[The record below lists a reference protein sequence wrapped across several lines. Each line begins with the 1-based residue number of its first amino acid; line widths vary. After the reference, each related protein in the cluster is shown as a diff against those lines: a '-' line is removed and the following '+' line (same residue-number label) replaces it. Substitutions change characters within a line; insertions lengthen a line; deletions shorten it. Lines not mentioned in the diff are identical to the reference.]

1 MGKGIKKL
9 KCLPL
14 YFMKYKNSLLLKIT
28 LTLGVALIVVLLFW
42 RLTEY
47 NFKKISEPVRKLS
60 DPYPPLALVNT
71 IFKDVTKLDIMQRT
85 LSGQVNSQVLD
96 SFFDH
101 AGKISTD
108 LDRLGTLVNANPD
121 QAARIIL
128 MKGLLTKKIM
138 LFEQY
143 VKLNRDFKG
152 NDTLGNQ
159 VRRLTTFINKESAIS
174 QPESSKLL
182 KEVKS
187 VTTTT
192 VTRED
197 TVPPEKRNFWD
208 KLWGRKKEQ
217 PTVEPTVTQ
226 HTQEEK
232 LIAVDTQL
240 LKEDNKAI
248 SRFGA
253 SISQIES
260 KRSAQLRQLNAKR
273 LQLDTAGTLLI
284 NQFLLTLNEIESAA
298 KIDNYNNNKEAAD
311 IIESGLQ
318 TNRVLLIS
326 FVILSIVLA
335 GLIFNDI
342 ARSNR
347 YRKALILAKED
358 ADEAGRIKQRFLSNM
373 SHEIRTPLQSIIGY
387 TELVQREEDN
397 QNQRKFLGVVHQSSL
412 HLLHIVNEILDFN
425 RINSDKFV
433 ITCKPFNLLSVVEQV
448 VDIIAIQAQRK
459 NLVFEKNIELSEQN
473 RTVYGDPFRLKQILL
488 NLLNN
493 AVKFTNTGSIGLKI
507 TEANAGNKAHFTF
520 EVRDTGI
527 GISQPDQDRIFN
539 EFEQAP
545 TEQLSQ
551 GSGLGLS
558 IVKAL
563 VELQGGNIKVNSAPN
578 AGSTFSVFIP
588 YALNDSGR
596 ATAEHSRNA
605 LSKSPP
611 RLVWVIDDDSF
622 ILELC
627 AEVLKKHNIAYKL
640 FYSAKDLLD
649 EPVPELLSHV
659 LMDIRMPEYSGMELV
674 KMMKVKVQ
682 DAQEVQFVALTAQV
696 LPEEVGD
703 IFAAGFDALVRKP
716 FVVEEL
722 LLTIG
727 IALPDPVRKPE
738 RTPVVE
744 GDHIMDLFKKETR
757 ADIDLIQIYKRAA
770 EAQQLSEI
778 FHKLASRLSQ
788 LGYTTEG
795 RQARILELQL
805 RKGQYDEQAINDLL
819 QDIDR
824 LLQS

>member
-1 MGKGIKKL
+1 
-9 KCLPL
+9 
-14 YFMKYKNSLLLKIT
+14 MKYKNSLLLKIT

-101 AGKISTD
+101 AEKIGAD
-108 LDRLGTLVNANPD
+108 LDRLGTLVNASPD

-128 MKGLLTKKIM
+128 MKELLTKKIM

-197 TVPPEKRNFWD
+197 TLPPEKRNFWD

-387 TELVQREEDN
+387 TELVQREEDT

-459 NLVFEKNIELSEQN
+459 KLVFEKNIELSEQN

-507 TEANAGNKAHFTF
+507 TEANAGDKAHFTF

-563 VELQGGNIKVNSAPN
+563 VELQGGSIKVNSVPN
-578 AGSTFSVFIP
+578 AGATFSVLIP
-588 YALNDSGR
+588 YALNDVGQ
-596 ATAEHSRNA
+596 ATAAYSQNA
-605 LSKSPP
+605 LAKAPP
-611 RLVWVIDDDSF
+611 GLVWVIDDDSF

-627 AEVLKKHNIAYKL
+627 AEVLKKHNIEYKL
-640 FYSAKDLLD
+640 FYSAKDLLE

-674 KMMKVKVQ
+674 KMMKVKVRNAQ
-682 DAQEVQFVALTAQV
+682 DVQFIALTAQV

-727 IALPDPVRKPE
+727 IALPDPVLKPE
-738 RTPVVE
+738 RPPVVE

-757 ADIDLIQIYKRAA
+757 ADIDLIQTHNREA
-770 EAQQLSEI
+770 EARQLSEI

-795 RQARILELQL
+795 RQARIQELQL

-819 QDIDR
+819 QDIAR
-824 LLQS
+824 LLQP

>member
-1 MGKGIKKL
+1 
-9 KCLPL
+9 
-14 YFMKYKNSLLLKIT
+14 MKYKNSLLLKIT

-47 NFKKISEPVRKLS
+47 NFKKISEPVRRLS

-101 AGKISTD
+101 AGKISAD
-108 LDRLGTLVNANPD
+108 LDRLGTLVNTNPD

-128 MKGLLTKKIM
+128 MKELLTKKIM

-197 TVPPEKRNFWD
+197 TIPPEKRNFWD

-226 HTQEEK
+226 QTREEK

-273 LQLDTAGTLLI
+273 MQLDTAGTLLI

-347 YRKALILAKED
+347 YRKALILAKEE

-387 TELVQREEDN
+387 TELVQREEDT

-433 ITCKPFNLLSVVEQV
+433 ITCKPFNLLSVIEQV

-459 NLVFEKNIELSEQN
+459 SLVFEKNIELSEQN

-507 TEANAGNKAHFTF
+507 TEVNAGDKVHFTF

-527 GISQPDQDRIFN
+527 GISQTDQDRIFN

-563 VELQGGNIKVNSAPN
+563 VELQRGNIKVNSVPN

-588 YALNDSGR
+588 YALNDSGL
-596 ATAEHSRNA
+596 ATAEHSQHA
-605 LSKSPP
+605 LTKALP

-627 AEVLKKHNIAYKL
+627 AEVLKKHNIMYKL
-640 FYSAKDLLD
+640 FYSAKDLLE
-649 EPVPELLSHV
+649 EPVPEQLSHV

-682 DAQEVQFVALTAQV
+682 NAQEVQFVALTAQV

-727 IALPDPVRKPE
+727 IALPDPAQKPE
-738 RTPVVE
+738 KPPVAE
-744 GDHIMDLFKKETR
+744 GDHIMELFKKETR
-757 ADIDLIQIYKRAA
+757 ADINLIQTHNRVA

-795 RQARILELQL
+795 RQARIQELQL
-805 RKGQYDEQAINDLL
+805 RKGQYDEQSINDLV
-819 QDIDR
+819 QDIAR

>member
-1 MGKGIKKL
+1 
-9 KCLPL
+9 
-14 YFMKYKNSLLLKIT
+14 MKYKNSLLLKIT
-28 LTLGVALIVVLLFW
+28 LTLGIALIVVLLFW

-101 AGKISTD
+101 AEKISTD
-108 LDRLGTLVNANPD
+108 LDRLGTLVNASPD
-121 QAARIIL
+121 QATRIIL
-128 MKGLLTKKIM
+128 MKELLTKKIM

-174 QPESSKLL
+174 QPKSSKLL

-197 TVPPEKRNFWD
+197 TLPPEKRNFWD

-240 LKEDNKAI
+240 LKEANKAI

-298 KIDNYNNNKEAAD
+298 KIDNYNNNKEATD

-358 ADEAGRIKQRFLSNM
+358 ADEAGRIKQKFLSNM

-507 TEANAGNKAHFTF
+507 TETNAGDKVHFTF

-563 VELQGGNIKVNSAPN
+563 VELQGGSIKVNSVPN
-578 AGSTFSVFIP
+578 AGSTFSVLIP
-588 YALNDSGR
+588 YALNDSGQ
-596 ATAEHSRNA
+596 ATAEHSQNA
-605 LSKSPP
+605 LAKAPP
-611 RLVWVIDDDSF
+611 GLVWVIDDDSF

-640 FYSAKDLLD
+640 FYSAKDLLE

-682 DAQEVQFVALTAQV
+682 HAQEVQFVALTAQV

-703 IFAAGFDALVRKP
+703 IFAAGFDTLVRKP

-727 IALPDPVRKPE
+727 IALPDPVLKPE
-738 RTPVVE
+738 ISPAVE

-757 ADIDLIQIYKRAA
+757 ADIDLIQTHNRAA

-778 FHKLASRLSQ
+778 FHKMASRLSQ

-795 RQARILELQL
+795 RQARIQELQL
-805 RKGQYDEQAINDLL
+805 RKGQYDEQSINNLVQGIAQLL
-819 QDIDR
+819 QP
-824 LLQS
+824 

>member
-1 MGKGIKKL
+1 
-9 KCLPL
+9 
-14 YFMKYKNSLLLKIT
+14 MKHRSSLLLKIT

-47 NFKKISEPVRKLS
+47 NFKKISEPVRKMS

-71 IFKDVTKLDIMQRT
+71 IFKDVIKLDILQRT

-96 SFFDH
+96 SFFNH
-101 AGKISTD
+101 AEKISSD
-108 LDRLGTLVNANPD
+108 LDNLGAMVNTNPD
-121 QAARIIL
+121 QAARIIE
-128 MKGLLTKKIM
+128 MKELLTQKIM

-159 VRRLTTFINKESAIS
+159 VKRLTTFINKESAIS

-182 KEVKS
+182 KEVRS

-197 TVPPEKRNFWD
+197 TIPAEKRNFWD
-208 KLWGRKKEQ
+208 KLWGRKKE
-217 PTVEPTVTQ
+217 PATVSPTVTQ

-240 LKEDNKAI
+240 LKADNKAI

-260 KRSAQLRQLNAKR
+260 KRSEKLKELNAKR
-273 LQLDTAGTLLI
+273 IQLDTAGTLLI

-311 IIESGLQ
+311 IIDSGLQ

-358 ADEAGRIKQRFLSNM
+358 ADEAGRIKQKFLSNM

-387 TELVQREEDN
+387 TELVQREEDH

-433 ITCKPFNLLSVVEQV
+433 ITCKPFSLLSVVEQV
-448 VDIIAIQAQRK
+448 VDIIAIQAHRK
-459 NLVFEKNIELSEQN
+459 SLVFEKEIRLSEQH
-473 RTVYGDPFRLKQILL
+473 RIVYGDPFRLKQILL

-493 AVKFTNTGSIGLKI
+493 AVKFTNAGSVGLKI
-507 TEANAGNKAHFTF
+507 SEDQVADKVHYTF
-520 EVRDTGI
+520 EIRDTGV
-527 GISQPDQDRIFN
+527 GISDKDQARIFN

-563 VELQGGNIKVNSAPN
+563 VELQGGTIAVNSVPN
-578 AGSTFSVFIP
+578 VGSKFSVFIP
-588 YALNDSGR
+588 YALNDSGN
-596 ATAEHSRNA
+596 ATEENDHNA
-605 LSKSPP
+605 LSKAPP
-611 RLVWVIDDDSF
+611 ELVWVIDDDSF

-627 AEVLKKHNIAYKL
+627 AEVLKKQNIDYKI
-640 FYSAKDLLD
+640 FYSAKDLLA
-649 EPVPELLSHV
+649 EPIPETLSHV

-674 KMMKVKVQ
+674 KMMKVKVPLTR
-682 DAQEVQFVALTAQV
+682 EVQFVALTAQV

-722 LLTIG
+722 LHTIG
-727 IALPDPVRKPE
+727 VSLNHQLVAEQEPSPGE
-738 RTPVVE
+738 N
-744 GDHIMDLFKKETR
+744 DHIMALFRKETW
-757 ADIDLIQIYKRAA
+757 ADIIQIRDHNQAA
-770 EAQQLSEI
+770 EARLLSEI

-788 LGYTTEG
+788 LGYTAEG
-795 RQARILELQL
+795 RQARIQEIQL
-805 RKGQYDEQAINDLL
+805 RKGQYDEQAIEDLV
-819 QDIDR
+819 QDISR
-824 LLQS
+824 LLLA

>member
-1 MGKGIKKL
+1 
-9 KCLPL
+9 
-14 YFMKYKNSLLLKIT
+14 MKHKNSLLLKIT

-101 AGKISTD
+101 AQKISAD
-108 LDRLGTLVNANPD
+108 LDRLGTLVNTNPG

-128 MKGLLTKKIM
+128 MKELLTKKIM

-143 VKLNRDFKG
+143 VRLNRDFKG

-192 VTRED
+192 VTGED
-197 TVPPEKRNFWD
+197 TVQPGKRNFWD

-217 PTVEPTVTQ
+217 PTLAPTVTQ

-240 LKEDNKAI
+240 LKEDNQAI

-273 LQLDTAGTLLI
+273 IQLDTAGTLLI

-358 ADEAGRIKQRFLSNM
+358 ADEAGRIKQKFLSNM

-387 TELVQREEDN
+387 TELVQREEDI

-459 NLVFEKNIELSEQN
+459 NLVFEKDMELAQQQ
-473 RTVYGDPFRLKQILL
+473 RIVYGDPFRLKQILL

-493 AVKFTNTGSIGLKI
+493 AVKFTNAGSVGLKI
-507 TEANAGNKAHFTF
+507 TEGYAGDKVNYIF
-520 EVRDTGI
+520 EVRDTGV
-527 GISQPDQDRIFN
+527 GISESDQDRIFN
-539 EFEQAP
+539 EFEQVP
-545 TEQLSQ
+545 TDQLSQ

-563 VELQGGNIKVNSAPN
+563 VELQGGSIKVNSVPDM
-578 AGSTFSVFIP
+578 GSTFSVLIP
-588 YALNDSGR
+588 YA
-596 ATAEHSRNA
+596 
-605 LSKSPP
+605 
-611 RLVWVIDDDSF
+611 
-622 ILELC
+622 
-627 AEVLKKHNIAYKL
+627 
-640 FYSAKDLLD
+640 
-649 EPVPELLSHV
+649 
-659 LMDIRMPEYSGMELV
+659 
-674 KMMKVKVQ
+674 
-682 DAQEVQFVALTAQV
+682 
-696 LPEEVGD
+696 
-703 IFAAGFDALVRKP
+703 
-716 FVVEEL
+716 
-722 LLTIG
+722 
-727 IALPDPVRKPE
+727 
-738 RTPVVE
+738 
-744 GDHIMDLFKKETR
+744 
-757 ADIDLIQIYKRAA
+757 
-770 EAQQLSEI
+770 
-778 FHKLASRLSQ
+778 
-788 LGYTTEG
+788 
-795 RQARILELQL
+795 
-805 RKGQYDEQAINDLL
+805 
-819 QDIDR
+819 
-824 LLQS
+824 

>member
-1 MGKGIKKL
+1 
-9 KCLPL
+9 
-14 YFMKYKNSLLLKIT
+14 MKYKNSLLLKIT

-47 NFKKISEPVRKLS
+47 NFKKISEPVRKMS

-85 LSGQVNSQVLD
+85 LSIEVNSQVLD

-101 AGKISTD
+101 AEKISTD
-108 LDRLGTLVNANPD
+108 LDRLGTLVNANPG
-121 QAARIIL
+121 QGERIIL
-128 MKGLLTKKIM
+128 MKALLTKKIM

-159 VRRLTTFINKESAIS
+159 VKRLTTFINKESAIS

-217 PTVEPTVTQ
+217 PTVSPTVTQ

-260 KRSAQLRQLNAKR
+260 QRSSQLRQLNAKR
-273 LQLDTAGTLLI
+273 IQLDTAGTLLI

-358 ADEAGRIKQRFLSNM
+358 ADEAGRIKQKFLSNM

-387 TELVQREEDN
+387 TELVQREEDT

-459 NLVFEKNIELSEQN
+459 NLVFEKNIELPDQS
-473 RTVYGDPFRLKQILL
+473 RIVYGDPFRLKQILL

-493 AVKFTNTGSIGLKI
+493 AVKFTNAGSVGLKI
-507 TEANAGNKAHFTF
+507 SEVYGEDKVHYTF

-527 GISQPDQDRIFN
+527 GISKSDQDRIFN

-563 VELQGGNIKVNSAPN
+563 AELQGGNIRVSSVPDV
-578 AGSTFSVFIP
+578 GSTFSVFIP
-588 YALNDSGR
+588 YSLSDSGQ
-596 ATAEHSRNA
+596 ATAENNQNA
-605 LSKSPP
+605 LAKAPP

-627 AEVLKKHNIAYKL
+627 AEVLKKHHIAYKI
-640 FYSAKDLLD
+640 FYSAKDLLA
-649 EPVPELLSHV
+649 EPVPETLSHV

-674 KMMKVKVQ
+674 KMMKRKVQ
-682 DAQEVQFVALTAQV
+682 ATQEVQFVALTAQV
-696 LPEEVGD
+696 LPEEIGD

-727 IALPDPVRKPE
+727 VALQEQVQGLAAP
-738 RTPVVE
+738 VE
-744 GDHIMDLFKKETR
+744 GDPIMDLFRKETQ
-757 ADIDLIQIYKRAA
+757 ADIQLIKAHNEA
-770 EAQQLSEI
+770 SEAQQLSEI

-788 LGYTTEG
+788 LGYTAEG
-795 RQARILELQL
+795 RQARIQELQL
-805 RKGQYDEQAINDLL
+805 RKGQYDEQAIDDLVE
-819 QDIDR
+819 DITR

>member
-1 MGKGIKKL
+1 
-9 KCLPL
+9 
-14 YFMKYKNSLLLKIT
+14 MKHKSSLLLKIT

-47 NFKKISEPVRKLS
+47 NYKKISEPVRKMS
-60 DPYPPLALVNT
+60 DPNPPLDLVNT
-71 IFKDVTKLDIMQRT
+71 IFKDVIKLDILQRT

-96 SFFDH
+96 SFFNH
-101 AGKISTD
+101 AEKISSD
-108 LDRLGTLVNANPD
+108 LDNLGTLVNTNPD
-121 QAARIIL
+121 QAARIIQ
-128 MKGLLTKKIM
+128 MKELLTQKIM

-159 VRRLTTFINKESAIS
+159 VKRLTTFINKESAIS
-174 QPESSKLL
+174 KPESSKLL
-182 KEVKS
+182 KEVRS

-197 TVPPEKRNFWD
+197 TIPAEKRNFWD
-208 KLWGRKKEQ
+208 KLWGRKKE
-217 PTVEPTVTQ
+217 PATVSPTVTQ

-240 LKEDNKAI
+240 LKADNKAI

-260 KRSAQLRQLNAKR
+260 KRSEKLKELNAKR
-273 LQLDTAGTLLI
+273 IQLDTAGTLLI

-358 ADEAGRIKQRFLSNM
+358 ADEAGRIKQKFLSNM

-387 TELVQREEDN
+387 TELVQREEDP

-412 HLLHIVNEILDFN
+412 HLLHIVNEILDFS

-433 ITCKPFNLLSVVEQV
+433 ITCKPFSLLSVVEQV
-448 VDIIAIQAQRK
+448 VDIIAIQAHRK
-459 NLVFEKNIELSEQN
+459 SLVFERDISLSEKH
-473 RTVYGDPFRLKQILL
+473 RIVYGDPFRLKQILL

-493 AVKFTNTGSIGLKI
+493 AVKFTNAGSVGLKI
-507 TEANAGNKAHFTF
+507 SEEQVAEKVHYTF
-520 EVRDTGI
+520 EIRDTGV
-527 GISQPDQDRIFN
+527 GILDKDQARIFN

-563 VELQGGNIKVNSAPN
+563 VELQGGTITVNSVPN
-578 AGSTFSVFIP
+578 VGSKFSVFIP
-588 YALNDSGR
+588 YALNDSGN
-596 ATAEHSRNA
+596 ATEESDHNVLIKA
-605 LSKSPP
+605 PP
-611 RLVWVIDDDSF
+611 ELVWVIDDDSF

-627 AEVLKKHNIAYKL
+627 AEVLKKQHIDYKI
-640 FYSAKDLLD
+640 FYSAKDLLA
-649 EPVPELLSHV
+649 EPIPETLSHV

-674 KMMKVKVQ
+674 KMMKVKVPV
-682 DAQEVQFVALTAQV
+682 AREVQFVALTAQV

-722 LLTIG
+722 LHTIG
-727 IALPDPVRKPE
+727 ISLNNQLTLEEETSPGE
-738 RTPVVE
+738 S
-744 GDHIMDLFKKETR
+744 DHIMALFRKETL
-757 ADIDLIQIYKRAA
+757 ADIIQIKDHNQAA
-770 EAQQLSEI
+770 EARLLSEI

-788 LGYTTEG
+788 LGYSIEG
-795 RQARILELQL
+795 RQARIQEIQL
-805 RKGQYDEQAINDLL
+805 RKGQYDEQAIEDLVR
-819 QDIDR
+819 DISR
-824 LLQS
+824 LLKT

>member
-1 MGKGIKKL
+1 
-9 KCLPL
+9 
-14 YFMKYKNSLLLKIT
+14 MKYKNSLLLKIT

-47 NFKKISEPVRKLS
+47 NFKKISEPVRKMS

-85 LSGQVNSQVLD
+85 LSIEVNSQVLD

-101 AGKISTD
+101 AEKISTD
-108 LDRLGTLVNANPD
+108 LDRLGILVNANPG
-121 QAARIIL
+121 QGERIIL
-128 MKGLLTKKIM
+128 MKALLTKKIM

-159 VRRLTTFINKESAIS
+159 VKRLTTFINKESAIS

-197 TVPPEKRNFWD
+197 TIQPEKRNFWD

-217 PTVEPTVTQ
+217 ATVSPTVTQ

-253 SISQIES
+253 SISLMES
-260 KRSAQLRQLNAKR
+260 KRSSQLRELNAKR
-273 LQLDTAGTLLI
+273 VQLDTAGTLLI

-358 ADEAGRIKQRFLSNM
+358 ADEAGRIKQKFLSNM

-387 TELVQREEDN
+387 TELVQREEDT

-459 NLVFEKNIELSEQN
+459 NLVFEKNIELSEQS
-473 RTVYGDPFRLKQILL
+473 RIVYGDPFRLKQILL

-493 AVKFTNTGSIGLKI
+493 AVKFTNAGSVGLRI
-507 TEANAGNKAHFTF
+507 SEAYRDDKVHYTF
-520 EVRDTGI
+520 EVRDTGV
-527 GISQPDQDRIFN
+527 GISESDQGRIFN

-563 VELQGGNIKVNSAPN
+563 AELQGGQITVHSVPN

-588 YALNDSGR
+588 YSLSDSGQ
-596 ATAEHSRNA
+596 AIAEQHQNA
-605 LSKSPP
+605 LVKARP

-627 AEVLKKHNIAYKL
+627 AEVLKKHNIAYKI
-640 FYSAKDLLD
+640 FYSAQDLLD
-649 EPVPELLSHV
+649 EPVPEALSHV

-674 KMMKVKVQ
+674 KMMKVKVAR
-682 DAQEVQFVALTAQV
+682 AQEVQFVALTAQV

-727 IALPDPVRKPE
+727 VSLEDQVPGLTVPAP
-738 RTPVVE
+738 VE
-744 GDHIMDLFKKETR
+744 GDPIMDLFKKETR
-757 ADIDLIQIYKRAA
+757 ADINLIKTHNKAA
-770 EAQQLSEI
+770 EAQRLSEI

-788 LGYTTEG
+788 LGYTAEG
-795 RQARILELQL
+795 RQARIQELQL
-805 RKGQYDEQAINDLL
+805 RKDLYDEQAIKDLVRDISRLL
-819 QDIDR
+819 QD
-824 LLQS
+824 

>member
-1 MGKGIKKL
+1 
-9 KCLPL
+9 
-14 YFMKYKNSLLLKIT
+14 MKYKNSLLLKIA

-60 DPYPPLALVNT
+60 GPYPPLALVNT

-96 SFFDH
+96 SFFDQ

-108 LDRLGTLVNANPD
+108 LDRLGTLVNTNPD

-128 MKGLLTKKIM
+128 MKELLTKKIM

-197 TVPPEKRNFWD
+197 TVVPEKRNFWD
-208 KLWGRKKEQ
+208 KLLGRKKEQ

-240 LKEDNKAI
+240 LKEDNQAI

-273 LQLDTAGTLLI
+273 LQLDTAGTLMI

-358 ADEAGRIKQRFLSNM
+358 ADEAGRIKHKFLSNM

-387 TELVQREEDN
+387 TELVQREEDT

-412 HLLHIVNEILDFN
+412 HLLHIVNEILDFS
-425 RINSDKFV
+425 RINSDKFM

-459 NLVFEKNIELSEQN
+459 NLVFEKNIALAERN
-473 RTVYGDPFRLKQILL
+473 RVVYGDPFRLKQILL

-493 AVKFTNTGSIGLKI
+493 AVKFTNAGSVGLKI
-507 TEANAGNKAHFTF
+507 TEGYTEDKAHYTF

-527 GISQPDQDRIFN
+527 GIPASDQDRIFN

-563 VELQGGNIKVNSAPN
+563 VELQGGHIEVNSVPN
-578 AGSTFSVFIP
+578 AGSTFSVLIP
-588 YALNDSGR
+588 YSLSDSGQ
-596 ATAEHSRNA
+596 AAAEGRQDTLA
-605 LSKSPP
+605 KARPT
-611 RLVWVIDDDSF
+611 LVWVIDDDSF

-627 AEVLKKHNIAYKL
+627 AEVLNKYNIACKI
-640 FYSAKDLLD
+640 FYSAKDLLA
-649 EPVPELLSHV
+649 EPVPEQLSHV

-674 KMMKVKVQ
+674 KMMKAKVG
-682 DAQEVQFVALTAQV
+682 AGEEVQFVALTAQV

-727 IALPDPVRKPE
+727 VPSEQLPKQEEVSLI
-738 RTPVVE
+738 E
-744 GDHIMDLFKKETR
+744 GDHIMDLFKTETR
-757 ADIDLIQIYKRAA
+757 ADLDRIKSHQRAA
-770 EAQQLSEI
+770 DAQQLSEI

-795 RQARILELQL
+795 RQARIQELQL
-805 RKGQYDEQAINDLL
+805 RKGQYDEEAINNLV
-819 QDIDR
+819 QDIAR
-824 LLQS
+824 LLKE

>member
-1 MGKGIKKL
+1 
-9 KCLPL
+9 
-14 YFMKYKNSLLLKIT
+14 MKHKSSLLLKIT
-28 LTLGVALIVVLLFW
+28 LTLGIALIVVLLFW

-47 NFKKISEPVRKLS
+47 NFKKISEPVRKMS

-71 IFKDVTKLDIMQRT
+71 IFKDVIKLDILQRT

-96 SFFDH
+96 SFFNH
-101 AGKISTD
+101 AEKIGAD
-108 LDRLGTLVNANPD
+108 LDKLGTLVNTNPD
-121 QAARIIL
+121 QAARIVL
-128 MKGLLTKKIM
+128 MKELLTQKIM

-159 VRRLTTFINKESAIS
+159 VKRLTTFINKESAIS

-182 KEVKS
+182 KEVRS

-197 TVPPEKRNFWD
+197 TIPAEKRNFWD
-208 KLWGRKKEQ
+208 KLWGRKKEAA
-217 PTVEPTVTQ
+217 TVAPTVTQ

-240 LKEDNKAI
+240 LKADNKAI

-260 KRSAQLRQLNAKR
+260 KRSAQLKQLNAKR
-273 LQLDTAGTLLI
+273 IQLDTAGTLLI

-311 IIESGLQ
+311 IINSGLQ

-358 ADEAGRIKQRFLSNM
+358 ADEAGRIKQKFLSNM

-387 TELVQREEDN
+387 TELVQREEDH

-448 VDIIAIQAQRK
+448 VDIIAIQAHRK
-459 NLVFEKNIELSEQN
+459 NLVFEREISLPEQH
-473 RTVYGDPFRLKQILL
+473 RIVYGDPFRLKQILL

-493 AVKFTNTGSIGLKI
+493 AVKFTNAGSVGLKI
-507 TEANAGNKAHFTF
+507 CEEQVADKVHYTF
-520 EVRDTGI
+520 EIRDTGV
-527 GISQPDQDRIFN
+527 GIPDKDQARIFN

-563 VELQGGNIKVNSAPN
+563 VELQGGTITVNSVPN
-578 AGSTFSVFIP
+578 VGSKFSVFIP
-588 YALNDSGR
+588 YALSDSGN
-596 ATAEHSRNA
+596 ATEENNHNVR
-605 LSKSPP
+605 SKTPP
-611 RLVWVIDDDSF
+611 ELVWVIDDDSF

-627 AEVLKKHNIAYKL
+627 AEVLKKQNIDYKI
-640 FYSAKDLLD
+640 FYSAKDLLA
-649 EPVPELLSHV
+649 EPVPGTLSHV

-674 KMMKVKVQ
+674 KMMKAKVPVT
-682 DAQEVQFVALTAQV
+682 QEVQFVALTAQV

-722 LLTIG
+722 LHTIG
-727 IALPDPVRKPE
+727 IALNSQTALQGVPEPVE
-738 RTPVVE
+738 S
-744 GDHIMDLFKKETR
+744 DHIMALFRKETL
-757 ADIDLIQIYKRAA
+757 ADIIHIRDHNQPA
-770 EAQQLSEI
+770 EALLLSEV

-788 LGYTTEG
+788 LGYTAEG
-795 RQARILELQL
+795 RQARIQEIQL
-805 RKGQYDEQAINDLL
+805 RKGQYDEQAIEDLVR
-819 QDIDR
+819 DIAR
-824 LLQS
+824 LLQA

>member
-1 MGKGIKKL
+1 MGRGTKKL

-108 LDRLGTLVNANPD
+108 LDRLGTLVNVNPD

-128 MKGLLTKKIM
+128 MKELLTKKIM

-197 TVPPEKRNFWD
+197 TIPPEKRNFWD

-226 HTQEEK
+226 QTREEK

-387 TELVQREEDN
+387 TELVQREEDT

-459 NLVFEKNIELSEQN
+459 NLVFEKNIELSEQS

-507 TEANAGNKAHFTF
+507 TETNAGDKAHFTF

-563 VELQGGNIKVNSAPN
+563 VELQGGSIKVNSMPN

-588 YALNDSGR
+588 YTLNDSGQA
-596 ATAEHSRNA
+596 ATEHNQNA
-605 LSKSPP
+605 LVKAPP

-640 FYSAKDLLD
+640 FYSAKDLLE

-674 KMMKVKVQ
+674 KMMKVKVRN
-682 DAQEVQFVALTAQV
+682 AQEVQFVALTAQV

-722 LLTIG
+722 LFTIG
-727 IALPDPVRKPE
+727 IALPDPVLKPE
-738 RTPVVE
+738 RPPVLEV
-744 GDHIMDLFKKETR
+744 DHIMDLFKKETR
-757 ADIDLIQIYKRAA
+757 ADIDLIQTHNRAA

-795 RQARILELQL
+795 RQARIQELQL
-805 RKGQYDEQAINDLL
+805 RKGQYDEQAINELL
-819 QDIDR
+819 QDIAR

>member
-1 MGKGIKKL
+1 
-9 KCLPL
+9 
-14 YFMKYKNSLLLKIT
+14 MKHKSSLLLKIT

-47 NFKKISEPVRKLS
+47 NYKKISEPVRKMS
-60 DPYPPLALVNT
+60 DPNPPLALVNT
-71 IFKDVTKLDIMQRT
+71 IFKDVIKLDILQRT

-96 SFFDH
+96 SFFNH
-101 AGKISTD
+101 AEKISSD
-108 LDRLGTLVNANPD
+108 LDNLGTLVNTNPD
-121 QAARIIL
+121 QAARIIQ
-128 MKGLLTKKIM
+128 MKELLTQKIM

-159 VRRLTTFINKESAIS
+159 VKRLTTFINKESAIS
-174 QPESSKLL
+174 KPESSKLL
-182 KEVKS
+182 KEVRS

-197 TVPPEKRNFWD
+197 TIPAEKRNFWD
-208 KLWGRKKEQ
+208 KLWGRKKE
-217 PTVEPTVTQ
+217 PATVSPTVTQ

-240 LKEDNKAI
+240 LKADNKAI

-260 KRSAQLRQLNAKR
+260 KRSEKLKELNAKR
-273 LQLDTAGTLLI
+273 IQLDTAGTLLI

-358 ADEAGRIKQRFLSNM
+358 ADEAGRIKQKFLSNM

-387 TELVQREEDN
+387 TELVQREEDP

-412 HLLHIVNEILDFN
+412 HLLHIVNEILDFS

-433 ITCKPFNLLSVVEQV
+433 ITCKPFSLLSVVEQV
-448 VDIIAIQAQRK
+448 VDIIAIQAHRK
-459 NLVFEKNIELSEQN
+459 SLVFEREISLSEKH
-473 RTVYGDPFRLKQILL
+473 RIVYGDPFRLKQILL

-493 AVKFTNTGSIGLKI
+493 AVKFTNAGSVGLKI
-507 TEANAGNKAHFTF
+507 SEEQVAEKVHYTF
-520 EVRDTGI
+520 EIRDTGV
-527 GISQPDQDRIFN
+527 GILDKDQARIFN

-563 VELQGGNIKVNSAPN
+563 VELQGGTITVNSVPN
-578 AGSTFSVFIP
+578 VGSKFSVFIP
-588 YALNDSGR
+588 YALNDSGN
-596 ATAEHSRNA
+596 ATEESDHNV
-605 LSKSPP
+605 LSKAPP
-611 RLVWVIDDDSF
+611 ELVWIIDDDSF

-627 AEVLKKHNIAYKL
+627 AEVLKKQHIDYKI
-640 FYSAKDLLD
+640 FYSAKDLLA
-649 EPVPELLSHV
+649 EPIPETLSHV

-674 KMMKVKVQ
+674 KMMKVKVPV
-682 DAQEVQFVALTAQV
+682 AREVQFVALTAQV

-722 LLTIG
+722 LHTIG
-727 IALPDPVRKPE
+727 ISLNNQLALEEETSPGE
-738 RTPVVE
+738 S
-744 GDHIMDLFKKETR
+744 DHIMALFRKETL
-757 ADIDLIQIYKRAA
+757 ADIIQIKDHNQAA
-770 EAQQLSEI
+770 EARLLSEI

-788 LGYTTEG
+788 LGYSIEG
-795 RQARILELQL
+795 RQARIQEIQL
-805 RKGQYDEQAINDLL
+805 RKGQYDEQAIEDLVR
-819 QDIDR
+819 DISR
-824 LLQS
+824 LLKT

>member
-1 MGKGIKKL
+1 
-9 KCLPL
+9 
-14 YFMKYKNSLLLKIT
+14 MKHKSSLLLKIT

-47 NFKKISEPVRKLS
+47 NFKKISEPVRKMS
-60 DPYPPLALVNT
+60 DPYAPLALVNT
-71 IFKDVTKLDIMQRT
+71 IFKDVIKLDILQRT

-96 SFFDH
+96 SFFNH
-101 AGKISTD
+101 AEKISSD
-108 LDRLGTLVNANPD
+108 LDNLGTMVNTNPD
-121 QAARIIL
+121 QAARIIE
-128 MKGLLTKKIM
+128 MKELLTQKIM

-159 VRRLTTFINKESAIS
+159 VKRLTTFINKESAIS

-182 KEVKS
+182 KEVRS

-197 TVPPEKRNFWD
+197 TIPAEKRNFWD
-208 KLWGRKKEQ
+208 KLWGRKKE
-217 PTVEPTVTQ
+217 PATVSPTVTQ
-226 HTQEEK
+226 QTQEEK

-240 LKEDNKAI
+240 LKADNKAI

-260 KRSAQLRQLNAKR
+260 KRSAKLKELNEKR
-273 LQLDTAGTLLI
+273 IQLDTAGTLLI

-298 KIDNYNNNKEAAD
+298 KVDNYNNNKEAAD

-358 ADEAGRIKQRFLSNM
+358 ADEAGRIKQKFLSNM

-387 TELVQREEDN
+387 TELVQREEDH

-448 VDIIAIQAQRK
+448 VDIIAIQAHRK
-459 NLVFEKNIELSEQN
+459 SLVFEREIRLSEQH
-473 RTVYGDPFRLKQILL
+473 RIVYGDPFRLKQILL

-493 AVKFTNTGSIGLKI
+493 AVKFTNAGSVGLKI
-507 TEANAGNKAHFTF
+507 SEDQVADKVHYTF
-520 EVRDTGI
+520 EIRDTGV
-527 GISQPDQDRIFN
+527 GIPDKDQARIFN

-563 VELQGGNIKVNSAPN
+563 VELQGGTIAVNSVPN
-578 AGSTFSVFIP
+578 VGSKFSVFIP
-588 YALNDSGR
+588 YALNDSGN
-596 ATAEHSRNA
+596 ATEENDPNV
-605 LSKSPP
+605 LSKAPP
-611 RLVWVIDDDSF
+611 ELVWVIDDDSF

-627 AEVLKKHNIAYKL
+627 AEVLKKQNIDYKI
-640 FYSAKDLLD
+640 FYSAKDLLA
-649 EPVPELLSHV
+649 EPIPETLSHV

-674 KMMKVKVQ
+674 KMMKVKVP
-682 DAQEVQFVALTAQV
+682 ATREVQFVALTAQV

-722 LLTIG
+722 LHTIG
-727 IALPDPVRKPE
+727 LSLNSQPAPE
-738 RTPVVE
+738 E
-744 GDHIMDLFKKETR
+744 GPAPGESDHIMALFRKETL
-757 ADIDLIQIYKRAA
+757 ADITQIRDHNQAA
-770 EAQQLSEI
+770 EARHLSEI

-788 LGYTTEG
+788 LGYTAEG
-795 RQARILELQL
+795 RQARIQEIQL
-805 RKGQYDEQAINDLL
+805 RKGQYDEQAIEDLV
-819 QDIDR
+819 QDISR
-824 LLQS
+824 LLQA

>member
-1 MGKGIKKL
+1 
-9 KCLPL
+9 
-14 YFMKYKNSLLLKIT
+14 MKHKNSLLLKIT

-85 LSGQVNSQVLD
+85 LSVEVNSQILD

-101 AGKISTD
+101 AEKISSD
-108 LDRLGTLVNANPD
+108 LDRLGTLVNANPG
-121 QAARIIL
+121 QGERIIL
-128 MKGLLTKKIM
+128 MKALLTKKIM

-159 VRRLTTFINKESAIS
+159 VKRLTTFINKESAIS

-197 TVPPEKRNFWD
+197 TVQPEKRNFWD

-217 PTVEPTVTQ
+217 ATVSPTVTQ

-253 SISQIES
+253 SISLIES
-260 KRSAQLRQLNAKR
+260 KRSSQLRQLNAKR
-273 LQLDTAGTLLI
+273 VQLDTAGTLLI

-358 ADEAGRIKQRFLSNM
+358 ADEAGRIKQKFLSNM

-387 TELVQREEDN
+387 TELVQREEDT

-433 ITCKPFNLLSVVEQV
+433 ITSKPFNILSVVEQV

-459 NLVFEKNIELSEQN
+459 NLVFEKNIELSEQS
-473 RTVYGDPFRLKQILL
+473 RIVYGDPFRLKQILL

-493 AVKFTNTGSIGLKI
+493 AVKFTNAGSVGLKI
-507 TEANAGNKAHFTF
+507 SEVYAEDKVHFTF
-520 EVRDTGI
+520 QVRDTGI
-527 GISQPDQDRIFN
+527 GISESDQGRIFN

-563 VELQGGNIKVNSAPN
+563 AELQGGHITVSSVPN

-588 YALNDSGR
+588 YSLSDSGQ
-596 ATAEHSRNA
+596 ATAESNQNA
-605 LSKSPP
+605 LAKARP

-627 AEVLKKHNIAYKL
+627 AEVLKKHNIACKI
-640 FYSAKDLLD
+640 FYSAKDLLA
-649 EPVPELLSHV
+649 EPVPETLSHV

-674 KMMKVKVQ
+674 KMMKAKVAA
-682 DAQEVQFVALTAQV
+682 AQEVQFVALTAQV

-703 IFAAGFDALVRKP
+703 IFAGGFDALVRKP
-716 FVVEEL
+716 FVVGEL

-727 IALPDPVRKPE
+727 VSSEEQVSGLTVPAPA
-738 RTPVVE
+738 E

-757 ADIDLIQIYKRAA
+757 ADINLIKTHNQSA
-770 EAQQLSEI
+770 EALQLSEI

-788 LGYTTEG
+788 LGYTAEG
-795 RQARILELQL
+795 RQARIQELQL
-805 RKGQYDEQAINDLL
+805 RKGQYDAQAIEDLV
-819 QDIDR
+819 QDISR

>member
-1 MGKGIKKL
+1 
-9 KCLPL
+9 
-14 YFMKYKNSLLLKIT
+14 MKHKNSLLLKIT

-85 LSGQVNSQVLD
+85 LSIEVNRQVLD

-101 AGKISTD
+101 AAKISND
-108 LDRLGTLVNANPD
+108 LDRLGTLVNANPG
-121 QAARIIL
+121 QEARITL
-128 MKGLLTKKIM
+128 MKELLTKKIM

-159 VRRLTTFINKESAIS
+159 VKRLTTFINKESAIS
-174 QPESSKLL
+174 QPESSNLL

-197 TVPPEKRNFWD
+197 TVQPGKRNFWD
-208 KLWGRKKEQ
+208 KLWGRKREQ
-217 PTVEPTVTQ
+217 PSIAPTVTQ
-226 HTQEEK
+226 HTQEQK

-240 LKEDNKAI
+240 LKADNKAI

-253 SISQIES
+253 SISLIES

-273 LQLDTAGTLLI
+273 VQLDTAGTLLI

-358 ADEAGRIKQRFLSNM
+358 ADEAGRIKQKFLSNM

-387 TELVQREEDN
+387 TELVQREEDP

-459 NLVFEKNIELSEQN
+459 NLVFEKDIELSERN
-473 RTVYGDPFRLKQILL
+473 RIVYGDPFRLKQILL

-493 AVKFTNTGSIGLKI
+493 AVKFTNAGSVGLKI
-507 TEANAGNKAHFTF
+507 SEVYAEEKVFYTF
-520 EVRDTGI
+520 EIKDTGI
-527 GISQPDQDRIFN
+527 GISASDQDRIFN

-563 VELQGGNIKVNSAPN
+563 VELQGGNIKVSSAPH
-578 AGSTFSVFIP
+578 AGATFSVLIP
-588 YALNDSGR
+588 YS
-596 ATAEHSRNA
+596 
-605 LSKSPP
+605 LSNYGQDTPEYNHHAIARTRP

-627 AEVLKKHNIAYKL
+627 AEVLKKHDIAYKI
-640 FYSAKDLLD
+640 FHSAKDLLE
-649 EPVPELLSHV
+649 EPVPEALSHV

-674 KMMKVKVQ
+674 KMMKVKVNI
-682 DAQEVQFVALTAQV
+682 AQEVQFVALTAQV

-727 IALPDPVRKPE
+727 ISLPDDISGKEVMA
-738 RTPVVE
+738 TVE
-744 GDHIMDLFKKETR
+744 GGDPIMDLFKKETL
-757 ADIDLIQIYKRAA
+757 ADINLIRIHNQAA
-770 EAQQLSEI
+770 ETNQLSEI

-788 LGYTTEG
+788 LGYTAEG
-795 RQARILELQL
+795 RRARIQELQL
-805 RKGQYDEQAINDLL
+805 RKGHYQEEAINELL
-819 QDIDR
+819 EDIAR
-824 LLQS
+824 LLS